1 MVKYLKPHPGQ
12 IHIWDGQTMQ
22 TMQCYITFE
31 REKTVWGL
39 EESFVQRFLALVVCD
54 AV

>member
-12 IHIWDGQTMQ
+12 IHIWDGQ